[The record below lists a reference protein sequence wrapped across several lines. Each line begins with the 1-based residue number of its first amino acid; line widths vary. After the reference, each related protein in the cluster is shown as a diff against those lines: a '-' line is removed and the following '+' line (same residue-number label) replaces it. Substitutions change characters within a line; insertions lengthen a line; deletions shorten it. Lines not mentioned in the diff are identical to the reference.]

1 MVYELVKQAIEQ
13 AFPGSLVYEEQAS
26 QIERP
31 AFYISTI
38 KASKNRQMG
47 NRYQWLYKLLI
58 RYFPLE
64 EPLEQALGLKEAA
77 EGLYACLER
86 LEADGQ
92 RANGLQMSHRIEDQ
106 VLHFFVTVR
115 MLGEEPL
122 DAAKMEHITASTQM
136 KE

>member
-1 MVYELVKQAIEQ
+1 MAYELVKQAIEQ

-47 NRYQWLYKLLI
+47 NRYQWLYKLL
-58 RYFPLE
+58 
-64 EPLEQALGLKEAA
+64 EQALGLKEAA

-92 RANGLQMSHRIEDQ
+92 RANGRQMSHRIEDQ

-122 DAAKMEHITASTQM
+122 DAAKMEHITASTKM